1 MACRMRAAPMC
12 STPFSSKA
20 WSSASPASLSRHPL
34 AAQPFWHSSSS
45 MASPDNEP
53 APVLLHS
60 ARGQFVL
67 LHPITWEAVELRA
80 DRAPWQLARDAD
92 GRLLL
97 RDSAGDPSPV
107 ERYFAQHLVFSDN
120 SEAQVHSASGAP
132 MSLAEFR
139 SLHVVRYCRLEVP
152 ILPACSIISH
162 IDAKLLCM
170 ANGECGCRILWEF
183 RRLQR
188 FLFPES
194 DYYQS
199 ARWPQNRW
207 PRLVELAAELAV
219 PPSHFQRPRPTAQSC
234 SRNTH
239 GISDDFS
246 LSTFGLVASLVRWCG
261 GCRRD
266 PMGGG
271 HLQMRARSLL
281 NWLVMRSSSTCP
293 WTSRRRCDLVFQ
305 SLGGIAS
312 R

>member
-1 MACRMRAAPMC
+1 
-12 STPFSSKA
+12 
-20 WSSASPASLSRHPL
+20 
-34 AAQPFWHSSSS
+34 

-53 APVLLHS
+53 APVLLHT

-92 GRLLL
+92 GRFLL

-162 IDAKLLCM
+162 IDAKLLCV

-199 ARWPQNRW
+199 ARWLRTGGRALW
-207 PRLVELAAELAV
+207 SWRRSWL
-219 PPSHFQRPRPTAQSC
+219 SRPRTSSARAPLRSPV
-234 SRNTH
+234 RGTH
-239 GISDDFS
+239 
-246 LSTFGLVASLVRWCG
+246 
-261 GCRRD
+261 
-266 PMGGG
+266 M
-271 HLQMRARSLL
+271 
-281 NWLVMRSSSTCP
+281 
-293 WTSRRRCDLVFQ
+293 
-305 SLGGIAS
+305 AS
-312 R
+312 RTISVCPHLVWLRA